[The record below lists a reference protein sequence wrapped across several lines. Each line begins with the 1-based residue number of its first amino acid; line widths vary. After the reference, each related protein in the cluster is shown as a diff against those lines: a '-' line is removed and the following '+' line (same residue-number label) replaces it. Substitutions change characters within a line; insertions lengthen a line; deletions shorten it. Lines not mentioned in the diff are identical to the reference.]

1 MSQRTEGHNH
11 VLDKIQTDEK
21 FRTENKTLNLASFM
35 NLHLRPVLN
44 KEVRAD
50 WLVAALIISIFC
62 AYRRLKATVK

>member
-50 WLVAALIISIFC
+50 
-62 AYRRLKATVK
+62 